1 MTDYVTLPG
10 IGSDIAVNDIGGKKY
25 QRVKLIHGAD
35 GVNDGD
41 VSTSNPFPITA
52 PNALPISA
60 ASPIPVSASTPIP
73 VSAPS
78 ALQVTASAA
87 LPVDATGELVEAIE
101 AMRMA
106 IQSLNR
112 SIGMMT
118 VDVAGRLRM
127 DLTSSTGASAISFA
141 GVSTVTTVT
150 TLANQ
155 TNIGGI
161 SAADQMPALYK
172 IAGESLR
179 RNITV
184 S

>member
-1 MTDYVTLPG
+1 MADHVTLPG
-10 IGSDIAVNDIGGKKY
+10 TGSTVATDEIAGVQF

-52 PNALPISA
+52 P
-60 ASPIPVSASTPIP
+60 
-73 VSAPS
+73 S

-87 LPVDATGELVEAIE
+87 LPVDATGELIEAIE

-112 SIGMMT
+112 SVGMMT
-118 VDVAGRLRM
+118 VDAAGSLRM
-127 DLTSSTGASAISFA
+127 DLTSGTGGATITLN
-141 GVSTVTTVT
+141 GVETVTQVT

-155 TNIGGI
+155 TNIGGF
-161 SAADQMPALYK
+161 SASDQMPALYK

>member
-1 MTDYVTLPG
+1 MADHVTLPG
-10 IGSDIAVNDIGGKKY
+10 TGSTVATDEIAGVQF
-25 QRVKLIHGAD
+25 QRVKLIYGAD

-52 PNALPISA
+52 PNAIPISA

-87 LPVDATGELVEAIE
+87 LPVDATGELIEAIE

-112 SIGMMT
+112 SVGMLT
-118 VDVAGRLRM
+118 VDAAGRLRM
-127 DLTSSTGASAISFA
+127 DLTSSTGGATVTLN
-141 GVSTVTTVT
+141 GVSTVATVT

-155 TNIGGI
+155 TNIGGF